1 MPIREESGR
10 FSNDRALIRHLWEP
24 REDAGCL
31 TLMKDDEVYDEPSA
45 VKADEGQV
53 AVKGP
58 DQVDVKL
65 TPEAAEE
72 TSDRL
77 LEGAMVARG
86 KRRMAK
92 RPHRPN

>member
-1 MPIREESGR
+1 MDGERTI
-10 FSNDRALIRHLWEP
+10 ALLLHHSLTRHLGEP
-24 REDAGCL
+24 REGAGGF
-31 TLMKDDEVYDEPSA
+31 TLMEDDKVYDEPSA

-86 KRRMAK
+86 KRRMGK
-92 RPHRPN
+92 LPHRPN

>member
-1 MPIREESGR
+1 
-10 FSNDRALIRHLWEP
+10 
-24 REDAGCL
+24 
-31 TLMKDDEVYDEPSA
+31 

-92 RPHRPN
+92 LPHRPN

>member
-1 MPIREESGR
+1 MGPIFRRPLPDQASGGT
-10 FSNDRALIRHLWEP
+10 AWG
-24 REDAGCL
+24 AGGL

-92 RPHRPN
+92 LPHRPN